1 MELSGSSVVTVRSFR
16 HRPGVGSYCVM
27 ERGTGA
33 TGAGVVTQSGGGD
46 SRINPA
52 DETRALLAA
61 IVESSDDAIISK
73 DLDGTITSWN
83 AGAERIFGYTAEEM
97 IGKPIT
103 VIIPVDRADEE
114 PSILARIRRGER
126 ISHYETMRRRKD
138 GHLISI
144 SLAVSPVHSAD
155 GTIIGA
161 SKIARDISERKRL
174 EEARRALSL
183 EINHRTKNLLAV
195 VEAVV
200 RQTAAQDPPGD
211 FVRRITQRL
220 RALAANQDLLVE
232 GSWRGAEI
240 GAVVRAQLAHVDE
253 LIALRVHLDG
263 DLLVLTPAAA
273 QALGMAVHELA
284 TNALKYGA
292 LSGDQG
298 EVRIAWRIEAVAEEP
313 ELFVSWT
320 EGGGPPVLPPGR
332 AGFGTTIIER
342 ITGQALGGTVQMAYA
357 PTGLVWELRAPA
369 APLLSVVQQLAAPA
383 DIPEASHE

>member
-1 MELSGSSVVTVRSFR
+1 MADT
-16 HRPGVGSYCVM
+16 
-27 ERGTGA
+27 
-33 TGAGVVTQSGGGD
+33 
-46 SRINPA
+46 RIDPA

-73 DLDGTITSWN
+73 DLDGIITSWN

-97 IGKPIT
+97 IGKPIALL
-103 VIIPVDRADEE
+103 IPADRADEE

-144 SLAVSPVHSAD
+144 SLTISPVHSAD

-161 SKIARDISERKRL
+161 SKIARDITERKRL

-200 RQTAAQDPPGD
+200 RQTAAHGSPGD

-240 GAVVRAQLAHVDE
+240 GAVVRAQLAHIDE
-253 LIALRVHLDG
+253 LIGSRVRLEG
-263 DLLVLTPAAA
+263 DL
-273 QALGMAVHELA
+273 
-284 TNALKYGA
+284 
-292 LSGDQG
+292 
-298 EVRIAWRIEAVAEEP
+298 WC
-313 ELFVSWT
+313 
-320 EGGGPPVLPPGR
+320 
-332 AGFGTTIIER
+332 
-342 ITGQALGGTVQMAYA
+342 
-357 PTGLVWELRAPA
+357 
-369 APLLSVVQQLAAPA
+369 
-383 DIPEASHE
+383 

>member
-1 MELSGSSVVTVRSFR
+1 MT
-16 HRPGVGSYCVM
+16 
-27 ERGTGA
+27 TGPN
-33 TGAGVVTQSGGGD
+33 GEDVIID
-46 SRINPA
+46 PA

-73 DLDGTITSWN
+73 DLNGTITSWN
-83 AGAERIFGYTAEEM
+83 AGAERIFGYAAEEM

-103 VIIPVDRADEE
+103 LLIPADREEEE
-114 PSILARIRRGER
+114 PSILSRIRRGER
-126 ISHYETMRRRKD
+126 ISHYETLRRRKD

-144 SLAVSPVHSAD
+144 SLTVSPVLGAN

-161 SKIARDISERKRL
+161 SKIARDITERKRL

-200 RQTAAQDPPGD
+200 RQTAARGSPDD
-211 FVRRITQRL
+211 FVRRISQRL

-232 GSWRGAEI
+232 GSWRGAEM
-240 GAVVRAQLAHVDE
+240 GALVRAQLAHVDE
-253 LIALRVHLDG
+253 LIGSRVRLDG
-263 DLLVLTPAAA
+263 DRLVVTPAAA
-273 QALGMAVHELA
+273 QALGMAFHELA

-292 LSGDQG
+292 LSGEEG
-298 EVRIAWRIEAVAEEP
+298 EVCIAWRMEAVAEEP

-320 EGGGPPVLPPGR
+320 ESGGPAVVSPGR

-342 ITGQALGGTVQMAYA
+342 ITGQALGGAVAMTYA
-357 PTGLVWELRAPA
+357 PTGLVWQLRAPA
-369 APLLSVVQQLAAPA
+369 APLLSVVQQLAAPMA
-383 DIPEASHE
+383 VPDISGK